1 MQKTSLKIMLSGAL
15 LAALVGIIHAQSD
28 TAKLHVGEVNIV
40 FDKATYTPSL
50 LHLIGHAKMTSDDYD
65 LYAADIKAYTL
76 PGSKAEAS
84 GVQSGLQQAVAEGGA
99 TPGSQVIAHIR
110 QPLQS
115 EEFEIDSDR
124 AVYLP
129 DHTRPSGGSMKF
141 TGHVKVITKSGFLAE
156 PSVLTTDTATV
167 LLGAGS
173 DYPAV
178 ETGPGHLTLTPAQ

>member
-1 MQKTSLKIMLSGAL
+1 MLTIQRLLLLGML
-15 LAALVGIIHAQSD
+15 LAALLPAALAQTD
-28 TAKLHVGEVNIV
+28 TAKIHVGEVNLV
-40 FDKATYTPSL
+40 FDKATDTPSF
-50 LHLIGHAKMTSDDYD
+50 LHLMGHVKMTSDDYD
-65 LYAADIKAYTL
+65 LYAADIKAYTQ
-76 PGSKAEAS
+76 PGSKSAA
-84 GVQSGLQQAVAEGGA
+84 SGLQQAVAEGGA

-115 EEFEIDSDR
+115 EEFEINSDQ

-141 TGHVKVITKSGFLAE
+141 TGHVKVITKSGFLAV

-173 DYPAV
+173 EYPAV
-178 ETGPGHLTLTPAQ
+178 QTGPGHLTLTPAQ